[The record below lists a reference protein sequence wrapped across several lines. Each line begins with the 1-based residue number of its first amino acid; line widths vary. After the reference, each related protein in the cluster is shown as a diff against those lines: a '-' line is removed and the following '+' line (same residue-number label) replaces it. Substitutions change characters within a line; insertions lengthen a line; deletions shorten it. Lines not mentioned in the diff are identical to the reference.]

1 MAYAVVSALL
11 FGISAPLS
19 KLLLA
24 KVDPIALAGLLY
36 LGAGAF
42 LGILALLSRAL
53 TPSSRDRTPSHRE
66 AGLERPDLPWLAG
79 AVVAGGVAGP
89 ILLLLG
95 LSTTPAATASL
106 FLNFEVVAT
115 ALIAGALFR
124 EAVGW
129 RTWAAV
135 AAVSAGGAL
144 LSVDS
149 PAGWGFAPGALLILA
164 ACAFW
169 GLDNNLTRQIS
180 LRDPKQ
186 ITTVKGL
193 VAGSFSLGL
202 AVSLGRPLPSY
213 GTVLAALAVGAACYG
228 ASIALF
234 VRSLRNLGTART
246 GAVFAAAPFA
256 GAVLS
261 FTLFPETPRALFY
274 GGALLMVFALVLL
287 LRERHAHRHT
297 HEPIVHT
304 HAHVHDEHHTHGH
317 ATETAEA
324 ARHTHVHTH
333 ASLEHSH
340 PHSPDAHHRHSHE
353 PSA

>member
-24 KVDPIALAGLLY
+24 KVDPIALAGLVY

-53 TPSSRDRTPSHRE
+53 TPSSRDRAPSHRE
-66 AGLERPDLPWLAG
+66 AGLERQDLPWLAG

-106 FLNFEVVAT
+106 LLNFEVVAT

-149 PAGWGFAPGALLILA
+149 SAGWGFAPGALLILA

-180 LRDPKQ
+180 LRDPKL

-213 GTVLAALAVGAACYG
+213 GTVLAALALGAACYG

-261 FTLFPETPRALFY
+261 FTLFPEAPRASFY

-287 LRERHAHRHT
+287 LRERHAHGHT

-304 HAHVHDEHHTHGH
+304 HAHVHDEHHTHVH
-317 ATETAEA
+317 AAEIPESA
-324 ARHTHVHTH
+324 QHTHVHTH
-333 ASLEHSH
+333 APLEHSH

>member
-1 MAYAVVSALL
+1 MAYAIVSALL

-42 LGILALLSRAL
+42 LGILALAWRAL
-53 TPSSRDRTPSHRE
+53 TPSSNGRASTHRE
-66 AGLERPDLPWLAG
+66 AGLERQDLPWLAG

-95 LSTTPAATASL
+95 LTTTQAASASL
-106 FLNFEVVAT
+106 LLNFEVVAT

-124 EAVGW
+124 EAVGG

-144 LSVDS
+144 LSVDPS
-149 PAGWGFAPGALLILA
+149 AGWGFAPGALLILG
-164 ACAFW
+164 ACVFW

-180 LRDPKQ
+180 LRDPKL

-202 AVSLGRPLPSY
+202 AVGLGRPLPPY
-213 GTVLAALAVGAACYG
+213 GAALAALAVGAACYG

-261 FTLFPETPRALFY
+261 FALFPEAPRVSFY
-274 GGALLMVFALVLL
+274 GGAALMVLALVLL

-297 HEPIVHT
+297 HEPVVHT
-304 HAHVHDEHHTHGH
+304 HAHVHDEHHAHSH
-317 ATETAEA
+317 AAERAGA
-324 ARHTHVHTH
+324 AYRHSH
-333 ASLEHSH
+333 AHAHAPSEHSH
-340 PHSPDAHHRHSHE
+340 PHTPDAHHRHSH
-353 PSA
+353 S